1 MWGTPC
7 DLPTSAFFYIICDY
21 FDFNLVFQG
30 YLNHHNYNF
39 EDFSN
44 VLIKVTLLENIYDV
58 IILVYDVCN
67 KTIWHDSNSV
77 VDMIIWKNFGKSIFS
92 VKVIITSVLSGFD
105 QKNIF
110 YGEMVALCGTPAIAD
125 PIK

>member
-30 YLNHHNYNF
+30 YLDHHDYNF

-110 YGEMVALCGTPAIAD
+110 YGEMVVLCGPPAIAD

>member
-1 MWGTPC
+1 M
-7 DLPTSAFFYIICDY
+7 IILT
-21 FDFNLVFQG
+21 LVFQG
-30 YLNHHNYNF
+30 YLNHHDYNF

-44 VLIKVTLLENIYDV
+44 VLTKVTLLENSYDV

-77 VDMIIWKNFGKSIFS
+77 VDMIIWKNFGKSIIS

-110 YGEMVALCGTPAIAD
+110 YGEMVALCGPPVIAN